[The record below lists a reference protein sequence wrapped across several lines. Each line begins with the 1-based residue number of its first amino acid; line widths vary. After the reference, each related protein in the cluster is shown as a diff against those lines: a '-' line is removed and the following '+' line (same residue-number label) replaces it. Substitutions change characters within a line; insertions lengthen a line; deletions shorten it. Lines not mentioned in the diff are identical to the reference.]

1 MLGEDFTSLGSQG
14 KLLESL
20 VEQICTLPVDWPK
33 VSSQEGVTHL
43 LDFGPGHAS
52 GIGSLTER
60 NIEGSG
66 AQVQSISVYIH
77 IKL

>member
-1 MLGEDFTSLGSQG
+1 MSAGS
-14 KLLESL
+14 KLLSSL
-20 VEQICTLPVDWPK
+20 VEQICTLPVNWPK
-33 VSSQEGVTHL
+33 ITNQAGVTHL

-66 AQVQSISVYIH
+66 AQVNMTRIPFLY
-77 IKL
+77 

>member
-1 MLGEDFTSLGSQG
+1 MILGWLGNDCVALGCRS

-20 VEQICTLPVDWPK
+20 AEQICTLPVDWPK
-33 VSSQEGVTHL
+33 ASGQESFTHL
-43 LDFGPGHAS
+43 LDLGPGHAS

-66 AQVQSISVYIH
+66 AQVI
-77 IKL
+77 